1 MDPSKIVAKPDTVDH
16 GTRREFEIN
25 QIRWRFSSAETSTA
39 DLTILAFKL
48 YPTDPDFPYD
58 LDYLDCILQVPL
70 KYPES
75 DPPTLNVK
83 NKEMERGFSFNIEQ
97 GFNSIVKATPKST
110 LLSYMNSLDRRL
122 EALLSGDKA
131 ETIKFVPNAYKSNNQ
146 IATGHLLGSEP
157 ASKGVEETVLI
168 KQAEPTYSSEQRAL
182 AATRRELET
191 RQLEAR
197 LGRQPLF
204 SKSSDGIAY
213 TLPIDPR
220 RRSDLPVPLQ
230 GIKTIRLFVP
240 MLYPLL
246 PCRIALQGVARDAA
260 ISTERAFEQ
269 KAKESP
275 ETALMGHINFLATN
289 IHNLASEETTE
300 GESLDADSELGFEM
314 LDLQD
319 EEADDKPD
327 RKSPTGTDFENRG
340 HLHVIP
346 RPPEWTIVDTTKSDG
361 ESEDMS
367 DYEYTSSDEEVI
379 HAIDEVKERPE
390 RGVSID
396 FPHIELYGVE
406 VLELIS
412 LSLVVKCSR
421 CKESMDVN
429 NVRYDAASPRQ
440 ESCKKCTGLMSLGIF
455 ACQTDPEM
463 AC

>member
-1 MDPSKIVAKPDTVDH
+1 MAKPDIVDH
-16 GTRREFEIN
+16 EARREFEIN
-25 QIRWRFSSAETSTA
+25 QIRRRFSSAETSTA
-39 DLTILAFKL
+39 DVTILAFKL

-75 DPPTLNVK
+75 GSPTLNVK
-83 NKEMERGFSFNIEQ
+83 NKEMERGFSINIEQ
-97 GFNSIVKATPKST
+97 GFNSIVKTLPKST

-122 EALLSGDKA
+122 EALLSGNKA
-131 ETIKFVPNAYKSNNQ
+131 ETIKFVPNAYKSNNEMS
-146 IATGHLLGSEP
+146 TGHLLEAEP
-157 ASKGVEETVLI
+157 ASTGVEETALI
-168 KQAEPTYSSEQRAL
+168 KPAEPTYSSEQRAF
-182 AATRRELET
+182 AATRRGSET

-220 RRSDLPVPLQ
+220 RRPDLPVPLQ

-240 MLYPLL
+240 LLYPLL

-260 ISTERAFEQ
+260 TSTERAFEQ

-289 IHNLASEETTE
+289 MHNLASEETTE
-300 GESLDADSELGFEM
+300 SDSLDANSELGFEK

-319 EEADDKPD
+319 EEVNDSPD
-327 RKSPTGTDFENRG
+327 RKLPTETELENRA

-346 RPPEWTIVDTTKSDG
+346 RPPEWTTIDTTNSDG
-361 ESEDMS
+361 DSDDVY
-367 DYEYTSSDEEVI
+367 DYEYTSSDEEVVD
-379 HAIDEVKERPE
+379 AIEEAKERPE

-406 VLELIS
+406 VLELTS
-412 LSLVVKCSR
+412 LSLVVKCLR

-429 NVRYDAASPRQ
+429 NVHHNAASPRQ
-440 ESCKKCTGLMSLGIF
+440 ESCKKCASLISLGNLT
-455 ACQTDPEM
+455 CETDPAM
-463 AC
+463 AY